1 MTIYF
6 YKELG
11 PLGYLASYSLHGFWK
26 EGVYWKT
33 VEHYYQAHKFED
45 IVVRAEII
53 DAQTPKDASSIG
65 RNRSH
70 ALRKGWKHIKV
81 CAMYDAVLY
90 KFLQNQ
96 DIADKLLQTGTEWIV
111 EATVKENYWG
121 CGPNKDGAN
130 HYGIILCQVRDTL
143 RKRKAGGKT
152 DMYYMTREG
161 YEKLQKDY
169 MEIDQELIELNKKM
183 GESVKRDNDL
193 RENQEFMQ
201 LRVQAMYD
209 LPAKKKSMAEKCN
222 NVCVIEDM
230 DEYKNFDGKTAIIG
244 SKVKL
249 DFDGDICEYTI
260 LGTDEGNIDEDIL
273 SCDAPIAKALLGK
286 EIGDEVLFNDETI
299 RILDVKRVDAPNF

>member
-11 PLGYLASYSLHGFWK
+11 VLGYLASYSLHGFWK
-26 EGVYWKT
+26 EGVHWKT

-45 IVVRAEII
+45 FATRAEII
-53 DAQTPKDASSIG
+53 SAQTPKGASTLG
-65 RNRSH
+65 RDKSR
-70 ALRKGWKHIKV
+70 APRKDWRHIKV

-96 DIADKLLQTGTEWIV
+96 DIADQLLQTGNELIV

-121 CGPNKDGAN
+121 CGPGKDGAN
-130 HYGIILCQVRDTL
+130 HYGIILCQVREAL
-143 RKRKAGGKT
+143 RKRKTGGKMN
-152 DMYYMTREG
+152 MYYITRKG
-161 YEKLQKDY
+161 YEKLQKEY

-222 NVCVIEDM
+222 NVCIIEDM
-230 DEYKNFDGKTAIIG
+230 DEYKNFDGKKVIIG

-260 LGTDEGNIDEDIL
+260 LGADEGNIDEDVL
-273 SCDAPIAKALLGK
+273 SCEAPIAKELLGK
-286 EIGDEVLFNDETI
+286 EMGDEVLFHNEII
-299 RILDVKRVDAPNF
+299 RILDVKRMDEPT